1 MRIGTLIS
9 IILNQF
15 FRIIE
20 YVNNKFPK
28 KLGNQR
34 EENEMKEETNNNETW
49 SVIPEFTDYEAS
61 TMGRIRIKTTGGII
75 TPFIN
80 SKTGYSNVSL
90 KETNGKYTAR
100 FVHRLVL

>member
-34 EENEMKEETNNNETW
+34 EENEMKEETNQIEIWET
-49 SVIPEFTDYEAS
+49 IPEFTNYEAS
-61 TMGRIRIKTTGGII
+61 TMGRIRIRTTGRII
-75 TPFIN
+75 PQSIN
-80 SKTGYSNVSL
+80 PATGYITVSL
-90 KETNGKYTAR
+90 K
-100 FVHRLVL
+100 